1 MFPLKDENPTSR
13 FPFVN
18 IALIVINLAVFL
30 ITLIS
35 GTFEETIDL
44 YGMRPVE
51 VLAGRRLETLFTS
64 MFLHGGILHILGNML
79 YLYIFGDNIED
90 VLGHG
95 KFLAFYLVT
104 GVIASLIQAAT
115 DPTSDIPT
123 IGASGAISGVL
134 GAYLVLY
141 PRARVYTAVG
151 IYLFWRIVMIPAI
164 FFLGFWFLLQV
175 FSASITWLTGIS
187 EGVAYWAHIG
197 GFIAGAVLIL
207 PVRAGRRRR
216 RNSGGGLGYGF
227 Y

>member
-13 FPFVN
+13 FPYVN
-18 IALIVINLAVFL
+18 TALIVANITVFIL
-30 ITLIS
+30 TLLT
-35 GTFEETIDL
+35 GTFESTIEL

-51 VLAGRRLETLFTS
+51 VLAGKRLETLFTS

-79 YLYIFGDNIED
+79 YLYIFGDNVED

-95 KFLAFYLVT
+95 KFLIFYLGT
-104 GVIASLIQAAT
+104 GVIASLVHALT
-115 DPTSDIPT
+115 DPGSNIPT

-151 IYLFWRIVMIPAI
+151 IYLFWRIIMVPAI

-175 FSASITWLTGIS
+175 FSASVTWLTGLS

-197 GFIAGAVLIL
+197 GFIAGALLIL
-207 PVRAGRRRR
+207 PARAKLRKRRLGRYLY
-216 RNSGGGLGYGF
+216 GGF
-227 Y
+227 

>member
-1 MFPLKDENPTSR
+1 MFPLKDENPTKR
-13 FPFVN
+13 FPFLTILLIAVN
-18 IALIVINLAVFL
+18 TAVFVF
-30 ITLIS
+30 TLLN
-35 GTFEETIDL
+35 GTFEETINL

-51 VLAGRRLETLFTS
+51 VLAGKRLETLFIS

-95 KFLAFYLVT
+95 KFLAFYLGT
-104 GVIASLIQAAT
+104 GMIASLAHAVT
-115 DPTSDIPT
+115 DPTSYIPT

-141 PRARVYTAVG
+141 PRAKVYTAVG
-151 IYLFWRIVMIPAI
+151 FYLFWRIVMIPAI

-175 FSASITWLTGIS
+175 LSASITWMTGLT

-207 PVRAGRRRR
+207 PARARLRKRRR
-216 RNSGGGLGYGF
+216 SSHASSYGS